1 MSEKEFPKIPE
12 NQQIS
17 FADWMRANG
26 RVSEDVDEN
35 MFAVLRGVLDT
46 LNLISVTDPE
56 GKITYANEQ
65 FCSVSGFGE
74 KELQGAPHNIVRHP
88 ETPSDTFADLW
99 NTIKAKKIW
108 KGLIRNQKKNGG
120 DYWVKTVVVPV
131 VNSKG
136 EIQEYVSLRTDV
148 TDLEIANQK
157 LRETLE
163 FRAELDRKKSEFIS
177 IASHELRTPL
187 TIVRGYASMMEDAF
201 ANGDPQTAH
210 KCAAEISK
218 QAAHMTE
225 LVNDMLELSRIE
237 SGAETFKNATFDLSA
252 VISEVVGNFAPIAEK
267 KGISI
272 CNETGAEGFL
282 ANADRDK
289 IRRAVHNLVSN
300 AVKFTSTGGNVRC
313 GIRDN
318 GDETCSVYVRDTG
331 TGIRKED
338 FDAIFEKFVQLE
350 NPLTRSNEGSGL
362 GLPIVKV
369 IVEGCGGKVEIE
381 SEVGKG
387 SEFRIVIP
395 KNR

>member
-1 MSEKEFPKIPE
+1 MSEKKLPRIPQD
-12 NQQIS
+12 QQIS

-26 RVSEDVDEN
+26 HVSEDVDEN

-46 LNLISVTDPE
+46 LNLISVTNPD
-56 GKITYANEQ
+56 GRITYANEQ
-65 FCSVSGFGE
+65 FCNVSGYHE

-88 ETPSDTFADLW
+88 ETPADTFADLW

-108 KGLIRNQKKNGG
+108 KGLIRNKKKDGT

-131 VNSKG
+131 VDSKG
-136 EIQEYVSLRTDV
+136 DIQEYVSLRTDV

-187 TIVRGYASMMEDAF
+187 TVVRGYASMMEDAF

-210 KCAAEISK
+210 KFAAEISK
-218 QAAHMTE
+218 QTAHMSE
-225 LVNDMLELSRIE
+225 LVGDMLELSRIE
-237 SGAETFKNATFDLSA
+237 SGAETFKNAAFDLSS

-272 CNETGAEGFL
+272 CNETGAEGFF

-289 IRRAVHNLVSN
+289 IRRAIHNLVSN
-300 AVKFTSTGGNVRC
+300 AVKFTSTGGHVRC

-318 GDETCSVYVRDTG
+318 GDGTCSAYVRDTG

-338 FDAIFEKFVQLE
+338 FDVIFEKFAQLE
-350 NPLTRSNEGSGL
+350 NPLTRANEGSGL
-362 GLPIVKV
+362 GLSIVKV
-369 IVEGCGGKVEIE
+369 IVEGCGGKMEIE

-387 SEFRIVIP
+387 SEFRIVLP

>member
-1 MSEKEFPKIPE
+1 MPE
-12 NQQIS
+12 NELPSLSENQNIS

-65 FCSVSGFGE
+65 FCSVSGFDE
-74 KELQGAPHNIVRHP
+74 KELHGAPHNIVRHP

-210 KCAAEISK
+210 KCAEEISK

-225 LVNDMLELSRIE
+225 LVGDMLELSRIE
-237 SGAETFKNATFDLSA
+237 SGAETFKNASFDLST
-252 VISEVVGNFAPIAEK
+252 VISEVV
-267 KGISI
+267 
-272 CNETGAEGFL
+272 
-282 ANADRDK
+282 
-289 IRRAVHNLVSN
+289 
-300 AVKFTSTGGNVRC
+300 
-313 GIRDN
+313 
-318 GDETCSVYVRDTG
+318 
-331 TGIRKED
+331 
-338 FDAIFEKFVQLE
+338 
-350 NPLTRSNEGSGL
+350 
-362 GLPIVKV
+362 
-369 IVEGCGGKVEIE
+369 
-381 SEVGKG
+381 
-387 SEFRIVIP
+387 
-395 KNR
+395 

>member
-1 MSEKEFPKIPE
+1 MSEKELPKIPE

-65 FCSVSGFGE
+65 FCSVSGFDE
-74 KELQGAPHNIVRHP
+74 KELHGAPHNVVRHP
-88 ETPSDTFADLW
+88 ETPADTFADLW

-108 KGLIRNQKKNGG
+108 KGLIRNRKKNGG

-131 VNSKG
+131 VDGKG
-136 EIQEYVSLRTDV
+136 NIQEYVSLRTDV

-210 KCAAEISK
+210 KCASEISK

-237 SGAETFKNATFDLSA
+237 S
-252 VISEVVGNFAPIAEK
+252 
-267 KGISI
+267 
-272 CNETGAEGFL
+272 
-282 ANADRDK
+282 
-289 IRRAVHNLVSN
+289 
-300 AVKFTSTGGNVRC
+300 
-313 GIRDN
+313 
-318 GDETCSVYVRDTG
+318 
-331 TGIRKED
+331 
-338 FDAIFEKFVQLE
+338 
-350 NPLTRSNEGSGL
+350 
-362 GLPIVKV
+362 
-369 IVEGCGGKVEIE
+369 
-381 SEVGKG
+381 
-387 SEFRIVIP
+387 
-395 KNR
+395 